1 MWKFLKS
8 SKDDSVDDSIQFI
21 TTPGEFGGTCVNDQP
36 AARRK
41 WWFSLST
48 VPSHF
53 YSGYN
58 LQTCNLLFSFRLKLS
73 SLIPLCWSFPRKLSK
88 SNCCD
93 LARGSSHPFQ
103 FRIQFYQFVGGSS
116 IRVLVRGNHLVP
128 KSRFTCVTITWSR
141 LPESVLTFDIPC
153 LFCYSKRIFCFRR
166 QERWRKPWA
175 PVTQIQL
182 RLYRPCS
189 HHRTG

>member
-36 AARRK
+36 PARRK
-41 WWFSLST
+41 WWFFLST

-88 SNCCD
+88 LNCCD

-103 FRIQFYQFVGGSS
+103 FRIQFYQLSGVQVFEYLSVGTISYRKVAS
-116 IRVLVRGNHLVP
+116 LVSQLHEADCP
-128 KSRFTCVTITWSR
+128 S
-141 LPESVLTFDIPC
+141 
-153 LFCYSKRIFCFRR
+153 LF
-166 QERWRKPWA
+166 
-175 PVTQIQL
+175 
-182 RLYRPCS
+182 
-189 HHRTG
+189 